1 VDGARSLTFDALPP
15 GVVLVAKTSVLDW
28 LGCALAGSQEP
39 LARMLAD
46 EAADQG
52 GAPQAGLVGHEHRT
66 SLQWAT
72 LVNGAAAHALDYDDT
87 NFVMMGHPSAPVCP
101 ALLALGEAEHA
112 GGSGFL
118 AAYVAGVETECR
130 LGAVLG
136 PGHYAAGWHSTATL
150 GTFGAAAAC
159 AHLLGLD
166 EGAWDGAMGLAGVQA
181 AGLKAAFGTMA
192 KPFQVGRAAQS
203 GLLAAGLAGRGF
215 TSPTGILEASQGF
228 AATHAGDAEGKIGD
242 GFLTTATVFK
252 YHASC
257 HLTHSAMEAALVL
270 RHKVALDEV
279 EEVLVLVPDR
289 SLGVCNIAEPAT
301 GLEGKFS
308 LRATVA
314 MALLGDDTADPA
326 TYTDERMRSP
336 ELVAVRH
343 RVTVHGT
350 EEVAGTQATVVVR
363 TAAGEELAETVDVG
377 VPATDFEG
385 QWERITAKFLR
396 LAVPMVGEERAWRL
410 HTLVGGLEKLGDVSE
425 LAAVWGS
432 R

>member
-1 VDGARSLTFDALPP
+1 
-15 GVVLVAKTSVLDW
+15 VVLVAKTSVLDW

-39 LARMLAD
+39 LARLLAGQAR
-46 EAADQG
+46 EEG
-52 GAPQAGLVGHEHRT
+52 GAPRASLVGHDLRS
-66 SLQWAT
+66 SLQWAA

-101 ALLALGEAEHA
+101 ALLALGEAEHVS
-112 GGSGFL
+112 GSGFL

-136 PGHYAAGWHSTATL
+136 PEHYAAGWHSTATL

-159 AHLLGLD
+159 AHLLDLG
-166 EGAWDGAMGLAGVQA
+166 EGAWARAMGLAGVQA

-192 KPFQVGRAAQS
+192 KPFQVGRAAQN
-203 GLLAAGLAGRGF
+203 GLLAALLAGEGF
-215 TSPTGILEASQGF
+215 TSEPGILEIPQGF
-228 AATHAGDAEGKIGD
+228 AATHAGDAEGKIPD

-257 HLTHSAMEAALVL
+257 HLTHSAMDAALAL
-270 RHKVALDEV
+270 RHKVPLDEV

-326 TYTDERMRSP
+326 AYTDERMRSP
-336 ELVAVRH
+336 ELIGLRD
-343 RVTVHGT
+343 RVTVRAS
-350 EEVAGTQATVVVR
+350 EEVTGTQAAVVVR
-363 TAAGEELAETVDVG
+363 TAAHEELGESVDVG
-377 VPATDFEG
+377 IPATDLEG

-396 LAVPMVGEERAWRL
+396 LAKPMVGEERALRL
-410 HTLVGGLEKLGDVSE
+410 HGLVGGLEKLEDISE
-425 LAAVWGS
+425 LAALWGS